1 MKLFTKFM
9 YIVVL
14 SMVLVTL
21 IISSMDNSTRQ
32 DIKEMDTRV
41 ESYDP
46 DHPCAFYNIN
56 NNVMGYYD
64 KTDPICHESINN
76 INTIQ
81 TGLYDLYLTEDNV
94 FAIVDPQKDHE
105 CLGTWP
111 NQYPEL
117 QDEFKKQ
124 PVPILVYKY

>member
-21 IISSMDNSTRQ
+21 IITSMDNSTRQ

-46 DHPCAFYNIN
+46 EHKCVFYNIKTH
-56 NNVMGYYD
+56 VIGYYD
-64 KTDPICHESINN
+64 KTDPICHESINY
-76 INTIQ
+76 INAIGS
-81 TGLYDLYLTEDNV
+81 GLYDLYLTEDNV
-94 FAIVDPQKDHE
+94 FTILDPQKDHE
-105 CLGTWP
+105 CLATWP
-111 NQYPEL
+111 NQYPQL
-117 QDEFKKQ
+117 QDEFKNQ
-124 PVPILVYKY
+124 PVPILVYEY